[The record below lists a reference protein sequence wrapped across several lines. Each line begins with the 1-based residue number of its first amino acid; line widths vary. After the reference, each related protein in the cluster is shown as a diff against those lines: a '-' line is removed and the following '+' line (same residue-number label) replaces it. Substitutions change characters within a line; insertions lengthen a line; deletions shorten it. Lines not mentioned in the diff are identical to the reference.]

1 MIDQGKISVLNK
13 SSHRDQ
19 TSFSEGLMSVVAG
32 LLGLTMGILGFISRN
47 PPSRYAAHKTV
58 ESSAIPPSKGGLNRT
73 TYAPQSSKK
82 RKREVIKT
90 TKPEAHKAK
99 VKAELDSHHSN
110 LKQAGC
116 YTPQAGIAPDDG
128 AKFLGKVTPKSGT
141 PPDRPATQ
149 GAPGI
154 TSIQNGQMPN
164 LQPRVAPPK
173 PSRKDPN
180 DGPLNGF
187 GIGI

>member
-47 PPSRYAAHKTV
+47 PPSRYTAHRSV
-58 ESSAIPPSKGGLNRT
+58 ESSSIPPSKGGLKRT
-73 TYAPQSSKK
+73 TYSPQSSTKK
-82 RKREVIKT
+82 SKRSKT
-90 TKPEAHKAK
+90 TKYMADQANAVFEYDLK
-99 VKAELDSHHSN
+99 HSSWG
-110 LKQAGC
+110 AGRR